1 MSMRI
6 DCEQVR
12 ELLSSLVDGEL
23 SSAQRKIV
31 SAHMLTCDECSTFGG
46 RILAAKGIV
55 LRDEP
60 EADAPAE
67 FFERMQERLDAVEGV
82 RHQVRRPG
90 PARRMT
96 AIAAMGAIAVRVA
109 LILSTVYYINTARAL
124 TLAQMHQ
131 QITAMP
137 GPMPGG
143 DGYSTVSCDPSSDN
157 WSQVH
162 QALATVDGVRG
173 TYRLYRVG
181 SCPVSIYSGPADWE
195 PYREGWLV
203 TERINGLDVREVGG
217 YAMTSWD
224 QAGRRH
230 VMVAQTSP
238 RDIAMLA
245 RVQMSLSGR
254 SSTF

>member
-96 AIAAMGAIAVRVA
+96 AIAAMGAIAVSVA
-109 LILSTVYYINTARAL
+109 LILSTVFFIGVEDVAQAFLLASQYRFPQDQHPPFEAFYLSSADTFMSEP
-124 TLAQMHQ
+124 TL
-131 QITAMP
+131 
-137 GPMPGG
+137 
-143 DGYSTVSCDPSSDN
+143 D
-157 WSQVH
+157 
-162 QALATVDGVRG
+162 ALARRFDPLPEIRDPQYFAANPHAVPFDTRKAQRMLGWKPSRFWRDYVD
-173 TYRLYRVG
+173 
-181 SCPVSIYSGPADWE
+181 W
-195 PYREGWLV
+195 
-203 TERINGLDVREVGG
+203 
-217 YAMTSWD
+217 
-224 QAGRRH
+224 
-230 VMVAQTSP
+230 
-238 RDIAMLA
+238 
-245 RVQMSLSGR
+245 
-254 SSTF
+254 